1 MTRGSDTFQTSTL
14 GYTVS
19 CNPRLGLDPGP
30 QVFPTTKE
38 STSGREFFP
47 ASLRVSERD
56 SAASPPVQP
65 PVTQPVPDVST
76 TSSHQAKADLSS
88 RRRLTS
94 LSNVGKLTFP

>member
-1 MTRGSDTFQTSTL
+1 M
-14 GYTVS
+14 S
-19 CNPRLGLDPGP
+19 CKQKVGLDPGP

-56 SAASPPVQP
+56 STASPPVQP
-65 PVTQPVPDVST
+65 PVTQPVPDVT

-94 LSNVGKLTFP
+94 LSNVGKPSFP

>member
-1 MTRGSDTFQTSTL
+1 MR
-14 GYTVS
+14 YTVS

-56 SAASPPVQP
+56 STASPPVQP
-65 PVTQPVPDVST
+65 PVTQPVPDVSS